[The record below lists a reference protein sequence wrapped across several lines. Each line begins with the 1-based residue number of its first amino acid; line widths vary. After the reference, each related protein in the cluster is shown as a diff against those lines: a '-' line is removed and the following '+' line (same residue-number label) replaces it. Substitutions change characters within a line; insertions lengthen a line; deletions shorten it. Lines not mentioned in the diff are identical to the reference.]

1 MAGLVSFWQRMSNVF
16 RPEAGTV
23 DDYGSDRAFES
34 APLPPDRTAAPLQ
47 VTTAAAQ
54 VPWWRRSSR
63 TGQAGEIA
71 LHVTQL
77 AEAMQQHFRQQDQRA
92 AELAGSLDRVGG
104 ILEQLAQTQRGQN
117 DYLRTIAEQTAESSK
132 NAAALTATVS
142 RVPESLLAQADAIRT
157 VARQLEVAQETDAQL
172 MHSLQHFGRAVDT
185 LGSSGTAQVE
195 VLQRLNT
202 AQQQQHDAFTALVR
216 EQGRRFTVVF
226 AAVAILAVIA
236 IAALAIPLVL
246 RLIR

>member
-16 RPEAGTV
+16 RSDGGPDGENGAETVLRPAASAEHPAG
-23 DDYGSDRAFES
+23 
-34 APLPPDRTAAPLQ
+34 APLQ
-47 VTTAAAQ
+47 VTSLGATSH
-54 VPWWRRSSR
+54 WWRQPSK
-63 TGQAGEIA
+63 TAQAREVA

-92 AELAGSLDRVGG
+92 VELAASLDRVGG

-202 AQQQQHDAFTALVR
+202 AQQQQHEAFTTLVR
-216 EQGRRFTVVF
+216 EQSRRFTVVF
-226 AAVAILAVIA
+226 AAAAILAIIA
-236 IAALAIPLVL
+236 IAALAVPLVF
-246 RLIR
+246 RIIR